1 MTGCSRRHSGVFA
14 VPHSC
19 FGAVVN
25 ALLCF
30 KINPLSAALSLPLF
44 VLSIASVSGLSGSTW
59 KSPGLHTSAEMWGWN
74 MLCVHIVTSLGPKG
88 IPAMDYKL
96 STCKALM
103 NLWSALARW
112 TLRVFP
118 FVDDCLSF
126 SFSLSFFIS
135 VGVFWPLTPHH
146 FWHCWLPE
154 QDEWHCLSLSVQPCE
169 PRVGGSKWSIKCF
182 CWGREK
188 IWYGGETKVIY
199 TRKFNCLSLSGKFEL
214 EFGFPTKSISCES
227 SSDKVTHWDSLA
239 ASLLFALSECLHRF
253 DASVYLC
260 LYKRAFTQTPDLP
273 KSLSATMEGS
283 CLLFLTNAMRYYR
296 RRK

>member
-1 MTGCSRRHSGVFA
+1 MTGCSRRHSGVFT

-25 ALLCF
+25 TLLCF

-88 IPAMDYKL
+88 IPAIDYKL

-118 FVDDCLSF
+118 FVYLHE
-126 SFSLSFFIS
+126 
-135 VGVFWPLTPHH
+135 W
-146 FWHCWLPE
+146 WLPLILF
-154 QDEWHCLSLSVQPCE
+154 Q
-169 PRVGGSKWSIKCF
+169 
-182 CWGREK
+182 
-188 IWYGGETKVIY
+188 
-199 TRKFNCLSLSGKFEL
+199 
-214 EFGFPTKSISCES
+214 
-227 SSDKVTHWDSLA
+227 
-239 ASLLFALSECLHRF
+239 SLLLYFRRCVLTFDPSSFLTLLVTRTSWVTLSEPIRP
-253 DASVYLC
+253 AV
-260 LYKRAFTQTPDLP
+260 RA
-273 KSLSATMEGS
+273 ACG
-283 CLLFLTNAMRYYR
+283 
-296 RRK
+296 RKQMVH